1 MLCVAWSTYRY
12 MYTTHCKVY
21 VTQVLFSFFFCHLP
35 HQPVNTQNMN
45 GDKIHHWP
53 TADVTRNQ
61 YDVDLS
67 CLTEYL
73 NSSYISFMILI
84 IFDSIPYFF
93 FIFQSVKRCTLSKP
107 SQSQQYV
114 YTICIYKDGLHSQL
128 CSMMIRKQNDFLKWS
143 VLPKPSTVF
152 QVSVDTCIPM
162 LFYGVS
168 MFPIAASLF
177 FSSRQKFLLIFL

>member
-1 MLCVAWSTYRY
+1 

-45 GDKIHHWP
+45 GDKMHHWR
-53 TADVTRNQ
+53 TADVVTRNQ

-73 NSSYISFMILI
+73 NSSYIFFIILI

-93 FIFQSVKRCTLSKP
+93 FIFQSVKRCSLSKP
-107 SQSQQYV
+107 
-114 YTICIYKDGLHSQL
+114 TICIYKDDLHSQL
-128 CSMMIRKQNDFLKWS
+128 CSMMIRKQNIFLKWF
-143 VLPKPSTVF
+143 VLPN
-152 QVSVDTCIPM
+152 QVP
-162 LFYGVS
+162 
-168 MFPIAASLF
+168 F
-177 FSSRQKFLLIFL
+177 FKYL

>member
-1 MLCVAWSTYRY
+1 

-53 TADVTRNQ
+53 TADVVTRNQ

-93 FIFQSVKRCTLSKP
+93 FIFQSLKRCTLSKP

-114 YTICIYKDGLHSQL
+114 YTICIYKDDLHSQL
-128 CSMMIRKQNDFLKWS
+128 CSMMIRKQNNFLN
-143 VLPKPSTVF
+143 
-152 QVSVDTCIPM
+152 D
-162 LFYGVS
+162 
-168 MFPIAASLF
+168 LF
-177 FSSRQKFLLIFL
+177 FLNQVPFFKYL